1 MKGKNIE
8 ERRMQLRTWLVQSGM
23 SRPQLA
29 ERLGVTLASVNNWLS
44 CTNIPEKRW
53 NDIQGLF
60 EQKSEAP
67 RNRIVGTTLTED
79 EMAMCESAAE
89 RLGIS
94 KEDFFRESILSLLS
108 GE

>member
-1 MKGKNIE
+1 MKSKNIE

-53 NDIQGLF
+53 TDILTLF
-60 EQKSEAP
+60 EAKSEAP
-67 RNRIVGTTLTED
+67 RNRIVGTTLTDE
-79 EMAMCESAAE
+79 EMAMCEGAAAK
-89 RLGIS
+89 LGMS
-94 KEDFFRESILSLLS
+94 KEDFFLESLLRLLN